1 MEAIIVIFTMRTLFA
16 CVSLIALLGAGC
28 AKEEKTI
35 SSFADC
41 AAAGN
46 PIMESYPR
54 QCRAGGKT
62 FVEELPTPVGGG
74 LASIVQLG
82 DAFTLEVGKFRAVQG
97 GLRVTLL
104 EVNDSRCK
112 PGLQCVWAGELAPK
126 LRIEG
131 PEDTAPEQELTLGT
145 ARVKKAD
152 VSGFH
157 FELKDATESTA
168 TIVITR

>member
-1 MEAIIVIFTMRTLFA
+1 MRKFFA
-16 CVSLIALLGAGC
+16 LISLVSLLGAGC
-28 AKEEKTI
+28 VKEEKTI
-35 SSFADC
+35 TSFAEC

-54 QCRAGGKT
+54 QCRFDDNT
-62 FVEELPTPVGGG
+62 FIEDVSRPVGQGAV
-74 LASIVQLG
+74 LNVQLG
-82 DAFTLEVGKFRAVQG
+82 ESFTLTVGKFRTIDG

-104 EVNDSRCK
+104 DVNDSRCK

-126 LRIEG
+126 LLVEG
-131 PEDTAPEQELTLGT
+131 PEDTAPEQELVLGT
-145 ARVKKAD
+145 VRVKTAE

-157 FELKDATESTA
+157 FELKDSTESTA